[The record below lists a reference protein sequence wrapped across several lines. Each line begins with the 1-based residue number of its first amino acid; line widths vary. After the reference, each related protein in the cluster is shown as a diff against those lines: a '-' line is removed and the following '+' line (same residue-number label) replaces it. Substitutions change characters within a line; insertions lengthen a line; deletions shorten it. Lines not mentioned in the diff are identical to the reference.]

1 MERDGGTRS
10 MCGVLNTVK
19 SLSFKG
25 SGTVSRGS
33 LSFLDRYA
41 CIAMFFLQNA
51 IVAVTHGPSRT
62 LSKCHRNRKTS
73 QATLPRKTRSSS
85 SFAER
90 LRMTRDANA
99 HVADVFACAWSFQS
113 TSQN

>member
-1 MERDGGTRS
+1 MVERDGGRTRS

-41 CIAMFFLQNA
+41 CIAMFFYKMLLLPSLMAHQ
-51 IVAVTHGPSRT
+51 GPYQS
-62 LSKCHRNRKTS
+62 
-73 QATLPRKTRSSS
+73 ATETERPAKQPRQGRPGPPAASLNGL
-85 SFAER
+85 E
-90 LRMTRDANA
+90 
-99 HVADVFACAWSFQS
+99 
-113 TSQN
+113 

>member
-1 MERDGGTRS
+1 VWWLRSCCSTDGELLLWWNKIGRTRS
-10 MCGVLNTVK
+10 MCGVLNTAK

-73 QATLPRKTRSSS
+73 QATPAKDDPVLQQ
-85 SFAER
+85 
-90 LRMTRDANA
+90 LR
-99 HVADVFACAWSFQS
+99 
-113 TSQN
+113 